1 MPFIFYANMQKLCN
15 IENFFRNF
23 IFFSNLA
30 TIINRIIFTHIYLIM
45 SNIELSEQ
53 EQIRRQSLQ
62 KLRDLGI
69 EPYPAAKYEVNIHTD
84 EFKEKFAHL
93 QVEEYAE
100 GETLCLAGRLMSRRI
115 MGSAS
120 FAELQDSKGRLQLY
134 LNRDV
139 ICPGD
144 DKTMYNDVF
153 KKLLDIGDIIGV
165 KGIAFRTKM
174 GELSLKVQELTV
186 LCKSLKPLPI
196 VKEKDGKLFDAF
208 TDPEQRYRKRYV
220 DLIVNPQVK
229 EVFIKR
235 TKLMNT
241 MRQYLDNLGCL
252 EVETP
257 ILQPIYGGA
266 SARPFK
272 THHNALDQTLYLRI
286 ADELYLKR
294 LIVGGFD
301 GVYEFSK
308 DFRNEGMDRFHNP
321 EFTQI
326 ELYVAYKD
334 YFWMM
339 DTVEE
344 MVEKVAIA
352 LNGDTKVKV
361 GDNIIDFKRPW
372 KRFTMFEAIEHFTGV
387 DISNMNEEQLAET
400 AKKFGVEVDSTMGKG
415 KLVDEIFGETCESK
429 IIQPTF
435 ITDYPVEMS
444 PLTKKHRSKE
454 GLVERF
460 EAICNGKE
468 LCNAYSELNDPVD
481 QRQRFEDQLLLAKR
495 GDEEAM
501 VLDEDFLTAIDHGMP
516 PTAGIGIGID
526 RLTMIM
532 TNSESIQDVLFFPQM
547 KPEKKFE
554 YDPVEAYTAIGIP
567 EEWVSLVQKLGFL
580 KVANLAEAKPGK
592 LFNDL
597 CGLNKKGKLNLTVP
611 TQDDVKAWVEKA
623 AQ

>member
-1 MPFIFYANMQKLCN
+1 
-15 IENFFRNF
+15 
-23 IFFSNLA
+23 
-30 TIINRIIFTHIYLIM
+30 M
-45 SNIELSEQ
+45 SIELSEQ
-53 EQIRRQSLQ
+53 EQIRRQSLE
-62 KLRDLGI
+62 KMRALGI
-69 EPYPAAKYEVNIHTD
+69 DPYPAPKYNVDTNTVEIKEQYANLKD
-84 EFKEKFAHL
+84 EEHSGK
-93 QVEEYAE
+93 VISI
-100 GETLCLAGRLMSRRI
+100 AGRIMSRRI

-120 FAELQDSKGRLQLY
+120 FAELQDSKGRIQLY
-134 LNRDV
+134 VNRDV
-139 ICPGD
+139 LCPTE
-144 DKTMYNDVF
+144 DKMMYNDVF

-165 KGIAFRTKM
+165 KGEIFRTKM
-174 GELSLKVQELTV
+174 GEISILVNELTV
-186 LCKSLKPLPI
+186 LCKSLKPLPV
-196 VKEKDGKLFDAF
+196 VKEKDGQVFDAF

-229 EVFIKR
+229 DVFVKR

-241 MRQYLDNLGCL
+241 MRQYLDTLGCL

-272 THHNALDQTLYLRI
+272 THHNALGQTLYLRI
-286 ADELYLKR
+286 ANELYLKK

-334 YFWMM
+334 YYWMM

-344 MVEKVAIA
+344 MVEKVCIA
-352 LNGDTKVKV
+352 LNGKTKITV
-361 GDNIIDFKRPW
+361 GQNEIDFKRPW
-372 KRFTMFEAIEHFTGV
+372 QRFTMAEAIQHYTGV
-387 DISNMNEEQLAET
+387 DISDMDEAQLAET

-415 KLVDEIFGETCESK
+415 KLIDEIFGETCESK

-444 PLTKKHRSKE
+444 PLTKKHRSKP

-468 LCNAYSELNDPVD
+468 LCNAYSELNDPID

-516 PTAGIGIGID
+516 PTAGVGIGID

-532 TNSESIQDVLFFPQM
+532 TNSESIQDVLFFPSM
-547 KPEKKFE
+547 KPEKKLE
-554 YDPVEAYTAIGIP
+554 YDPVSAYTAYGIP
-567 EEWVSLVQKLGFL
+567 EEWVPTIQKLGYLMVKDL
-580 KVANLAEAKPGK
+580 KDAKFGK
-592 LFNDL
+592 LVNDL
-597 CGLNKKGKLNLTVP
+597 RGINKKGKLNLP
-611 TQDDVKAWVEKA
+611 NLADNDVKAWIEKIA
-623 AQ
+623 ADFAE